1 MMVIGGLRNEITEAV
16 SKPLVFW
23 GVVQITYGSHAP
35 SLSSGNPLLFR
46 TIPSTNS
53 YNDPRIK
60 MCMKWEWKNVGILG
74 VNSLDNIAVVNDLIT
89 KLDES
94 NIHVMV
100 KEAFNVDK
108 DMETMSQNI
117 AQSLKYLKD
126 KDVRVIIG
134 NFYQKEAI
142 QVFCEAYKAELYG
155 SNYVWLIWGHYEHEW
170 WKMDD
175 ETTDC
180 TMEEISAAV
189 EGYIAVTFDVLGDS
203 NNETISKMTASEYS
217 EVMLRQTGVDF
228 TRETKPGPF
237 AYDAVWAS
245 ALAMNASLEDMPYSL
260 GQFSY
265 GEIGRNMS
273 KVFSNKLWE
282 MQFLGL
288 SGPVVFSENGDR
300 IGVLRINRNINGT
313 VRDIG
318 RYYKSDDRIEWY
330 MPMES
335 IWASNGG
342 TPPKD
347 ADSHQIV
354 TEQVSRELFISM
366 LTFSIIGIVIAICF
380 LVFNIFYRDEKLIK
394 MSSPNM
400 NNIIIGGCILTY
412 ITAIILG
419 VDIGLLDQ
427 NGLKVM
433 CQARTWIFSI
443 GFTLSFGA
451 MFSKTWRV
459 YSIFTNK
466 KLQKRVIK
474 DYRLFAMVGILLLID
489 IIVLMVW
496 QIIDPLQVQ
505 VKIIEVRADPDRP
518 NLIFKTEQHTCDSKF
533 EQYFIW
539 TLFIY
544 KGLLL
549 IFGTFITWQTRNVSI
564 PALNDSRYIG
574 VSIYTVVIF
583 SALGVPLSFLLAENS
598 SYSYAIIAGLIL
610 FCTTLTLAL
619 LFLPKVFSI
628 IHGYAPEEVGSRVM
642 SNVNGRPAYSS
653 GFRNGPGGS
662 RSQKKSTLLAA
673 ETSQTAADRERT
685 SEAQIAV

>member
-1 MMVIGGLRNEITEAV
+1 
-16 SKPLVFW
+16 
-23 GVVQITYGSHAP
+23 
-35 SLSSGNPLLFR
+35 
-46 TIPSTNS
+46 
-53 YNDPRIK
+53 
-60 MCMKWEWKNVGILG
+60 
-74 VNSLDNIAVVNDLIT
+74 
-89 KLDES
+89 
-94 NIHVMV
+94 
-100 KEAFNVDK
+100 
-108 DMETMSQNI
+108 ME
-117 AQSLKYLKD
+117 
-126 KDVRVIIG
+126 
-134 NFYQKEAI
+134 NFYKSNDVIFFFHI
-142 QVFCEAYKAELYG
+142 Q
-155 SNYVWLIWGHYEHEW
+155 
-170 WKMDD
+170 
-175 ETTDC
+175 
-180 TMEEISAAV
+180 
-189 EGYIAVTFDVLGDS
+189 
-203 NNETISKMTASEYS
+203 
-217 EVMLRQTGVDF
+217 
-228 TRETKPGPF
+228 
-237 AYDAVWAS
+237 
-245 ALAMNASLEDMPYSL
+245 
-260 GQFSY
+260 
-265 GEIGRNMS
+265 
-273 KVFSNKLWE
+273 
-282 MQFLGL
+282 
-288 SGPVVFSENGDR
+288 
-300 IGVLRINRNINGT
+300 
-313 VRDIG
+313 
-318 RYYKSDDRIEWY
+318 
-330 MPMES
+330 
-335 IWASNGG
+335 ASNGG

-380 LVFNIFYRDEKLIK
+380 LFFNIFYRDEKLIK

-427 NGLKVM
+427 NGLKVI

-518 NLIFKTEQHTCDSKF
+518 NLIFKTEQHTCDSNF